1 MQPIQLV
8 VFDMAGTTVTDHHEV
23 EQCFARAAVETGL
36 QVSDE
41 RILAMQGLAKR
52 YVFETLWRERLGEDH
67 PHLKPQVDRS
77 YLRFTDILENH
88 YLTHDITPTEG
99 CLDAFAFLRERHIAI
114 ALTTGFYR
122 KVTDI
127 ILGKLGWLDG
137 LDEQYMGN
145 ATTVIQLSIA
155 SDEVAKGRP
164 YPLMIQKAMRV
175 LGVTDAKTVANI
187 GDTPSDLLSGRAAG
201 VGLNLG
207 VTNGTHTQDQLSDYA
222 SNKLLGSLAEL
233 PALISERLDMA
244 PGILMKS

>member
-8 VFDMAGTTVTDHHEV
+8 VFDMAGTTVTDQHEV
-23 EQCFARAAVETGL
+23 EQCFARAATETGL
-36 QVSDE
+36 HVSDE

-52 YVFETLWRERLGEDH
+52 YVFETLWREQLGEDH
-67 PHLKPQVDRS
+67 PHQKSQVDRS
-77 YLRFTDILENH
+77 YLRFTEVLENH
-88 YLTHDITPTEG
+88 YLTHDVTPTEG
-99 CLDAFAFLRERHIAI
+99 CLDTFAFLRDRQIPI

-137 LDEQYMGN
+137 LDKQYMGSSQ
-145 ATTVIQLSIA
+145 TTIQLSIA

-164 YPLMIQKAMRV
+164 YPIMIQKAMKL
-175 LGVTDAKTVANI
+175 LGVTDPKTVANI
-187 GDTPSDLLSGRAAG
+187 GDTPSDLLSGRAAS

-207 VTNGTHTQDQLSDYA
+207 VTNGTHTRDQLSDYA
-222 SNKLLGSLAEL
+222 SDKLLNSLAEL
-233 PALISERLDMA
+233 PALINERLATA